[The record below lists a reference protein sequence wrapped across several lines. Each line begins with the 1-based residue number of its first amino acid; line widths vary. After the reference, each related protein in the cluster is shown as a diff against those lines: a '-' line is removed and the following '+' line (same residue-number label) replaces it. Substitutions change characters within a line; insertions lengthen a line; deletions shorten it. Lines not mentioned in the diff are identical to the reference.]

1 MLLITGQMIS
11 AEVMATKMK
20 LLDLTLETAAENLA
34 LDEALLELAEESNGN
49 CEVLRFWQPARPF
62 VVVGRSSKVAA
73 EVNQEECHRLGLP
86 ILRRSSG
93 GASIVTGPGCLMYA
107 VVLSYCL
114 RPSLRAISTSHQFVL
129 ETLVNALLPYVS
141 SVSCAG
147 TSDLILESTGQK
159 FSGNSVRCVRNH
171 LLYHGTLLY
180 DFPLEL
186 VSSCLRNPPRQPNY
200 RRGRQHAEFV
210 TNLKVDAAQLK
221 KSIANA
227 WDATVEFT
235 CWPRQRTEE
244 LAGQKY
250 RADAWN
256 LRL

>member
-11 AEVMATKMK
+11 TEVMATKMK

-114 RPSLRAISTSHQFVL
+114 RPSLRAISTSHEFVL
-129 ETLVNALLPYVS
+129 ETLVNALLPYAS

-180 DFPLEL
+180 DFPLAL
-186 VSSCLRNPPRQPNY
+186 VSSCLRDPPRQPNY
-200 RRGRQHAEFV
+200 RHGRQHAEFV